1 MRKKHNPEINAN
13 FQKFSELGKDL
24 KRIMDK
30 VVQLDADSI
39 LKKNGSRT
47 FFAKKAN
54 SFRKLKERGL
64 KK

>member
-13 FQKFSELGKDL
+13 FQKFLELGKDL

-39 LKKNGSRT
+39 LKKMDPGL
-47 FFAKKAN
+47 F
-54 SFRKLKERGL
+54 LL
-64 KK
+64 KKLTRLER

>member
-13 FQKFSELGKDL
+13 FQKFLELGKDL

-54 SFRKLKERGL
+54 SFRK
-64 KK
+64 